1 MYKIEE
7 CGFCCCYNMYSFVG
21 SMDAVAIIEPS
32 IMMKIPKEGYK
43 RSNLERQSK
52 SFVKM
57 IGAIIVLD

>member
-1 MYKIEE
+1 MY
-7 CGFCCCYNMYSFVG
+7 GFIGCV
-21 SMDAVAIIEPS
+21 DAVAIIEPI